1 MPLHIPMDLI
11 GLLEKSSSP
20 TSIGALKLNFIWHCV
35 TELFEDSIVSQEAW
49 ESLDAV
55 LAGPNYPALKDV
67 AITFEFVFDVFANSE
82 SASAE
87 YMTERRSR
95 RAHANFP
102 RLCRREDA
110 NVQVNITTN
119 LS

>member
-20 TSIGALKLNFIWHCV
+20 TSIGVLKLNFIWHCV

-67 AITFEFVFDVFANSE
+67 AITFEFVFDAFANSE